1 MISVGADIPAAAVEL
16 DGTTVPI
23 ADLAR
28 SPLLLVFEKESCP
41 TCVLAMPIFSQWS
54 RFSPDVEVL
63 AVSQDDKD
71 ATERFFA
78 SAGIDMRVAYDHEPY
93 TASEAFGLT
102 SVPSVVLIDDGKV
115 IWAGEGW
122 HREKVDELGGLLADL
137 AGRTFTLDGVDDL
150 PPWKPG

>member
-1 MISVGADIPAAAVEL
+1 MISVGAEIPDATVEL

-23 ADLAR
+23 ADLAGR
-28 SPLLLVFEKESCP
+28 PLLLVFEKESCP
-41 TCVLAMPIFSQWS
+41 TCVLAMPVFSQWS

-63 AVSQDDKD
+63 AVSQDGKD
-71 ATERFFA
+71 TTEQFFR
-78 SAGIDMRVAYDHEPY
+78 SAGIDMPVAYDHDPY

-102 SVPSVVLIDDGKV
+102 SVPSLVLIDDGKV

-122 HREKVDELGGLLADL
+122 HRGKVDELGALLEDL
-137 AGRTFTLDGVDDL
+137 SGRTVAMDGLDDL